1 MGYFANAAQILI
13 NFAFGVLVFL
23 IVLRVLL
30 QLVRANF
37 YNPVCQ
43 FLYKATNP
51 LLMPLRRIIPSWR
64 NIELGALL
72 LAWLLSALK
81 LALIFGLFGQRLG
94 LLGLLVMAL
103 ADLLDFTLMLYIGVV
118 FVRVLLSFIAV
129 ERGNPVVPLVYQL
142 SEPLLRPLRKLLPT
156 PGRLDFSPMLV
167 VLAIL
172 LARALLVAPLLDLG
186 MRLAQAA

>member
-13 NFAFGVLVFL
+13 HFAFGVLVFL
-23 IVLRVLL
+23 VVLRVLL

-81 LALIFGLFGQRLG
+81 LALIYGLYGQRLG

-142 SEPLLRPLRKLLPT
+142 SEPLLRPLRRLLPT

-167 VLAIL
+167 ILAIL

>member
-81 LALIFGLFGQRLG
+81 LALIYGLYGQRLG

-142 SEPLLRPLRKLLPT
+142 SEPLLRPLRRLLPT

-167 VLAIL
+167 ILAIL

>member
-142 SEPLLRPLRKLLPT
+142 SEPLLRPLRRLLPT

-167 VLAIL
+167 ILAIL